1 MIDRDLLRQNPDKFK
16 DSLKKRG
23 EDPELIDKYLELDTK
38 WRSLMADVEPLR
50 AKKNTLSRG
59 GKPTPAALKKA
70 KEINKKISAIEDDLK
85 KAEVT
90 AKTAL
95 LSLPNLVADDVPV
108 GEGESANKVVETV
121 GKIRLTEGR
130 PHHELMTKAGWL
142 DLKTAADWSGSRYRY
157 LKGDA
162 AWAHLQIMGEALRLA
177 VHYGFTPVIP
187 PVMTKAETL
196 ERAGYLP
203 FLKDDF
209 FKVERD
215 DLLLP
220 GTSEQ
225 TLLALF
231 ANKTF
236 KEEEL
241 PIRLVGFST
250 CFRRE
255 VGSYGKDVEGMFRQ
269 HQFDKVEM
277 VSVTTP
283 EKSAEEHEF
292 LVSMEETF
300 VKKLGLPYQKVLIGS
315 GDLGPTAAKKFDIEA
330 WFPSQKRYR
339 ETHSASNCTDFQ
351 SRRFGIKYRAQDGQE
366 KLAHTLNGTL
376 ATERLLISYIEN
388 NQRLDGSVNL
398 PRHWR
403 I

>member
-1 MIDRDLLRQNPDKFK
+1 MVDRENLRQNPDSFK
-16 DSLKKRG
+16 ESLTKRG
-23 EDPELIDKYLELDTK
+23 ENPRLVDQFLLADEQ
-38 WRSLMADVEPLR
+38 WRKLASEVEPLR
-50 AKKNTLSRG
+50 AERNKLSRG
-59 GKPTPAALKKA
+59 GKPTPAVLKKA
-70 KEINKKISAIEDDLK
+70 QALSKRISVIEGELK
-85 KAEVT
+85 KADST
-90 AKTAL
+90 SKIAL
-95 LSLPNLVADDVPV
+95 LSLPNLVAPDVPV
-108 GEGESANKVVETV
+108 GDGESANVILEKVGRV
-121 GKIRLTEGR
+121 RLTEGR
-130 PHHELMTKAGWL
+130 PHHELMIKNNWL

-351 SRRFGIKYRAQDGQE
+351 SRRFGIKYRSQDGRE
-366 KLAHTLNGTL
+366 LLAHTLNGTL

-388 NQRLDGSVNL
+388 NQRPDGSVNL